1 MTPMTRSEA
10 VDLLKGVPFKS
21 MSCMIEAVKLT
32 YEYNDSVK
40 TMCMEDEV
48 LDRSKEL
55 SEIFCAFYT
64 STSDS
69 LSEEVN
75 LIEDPSN
82 FGLLQLVYNY
92 VKLLPNALLVL

>member
-1 MTPMTRSEA
+1 
-10 VDLLKGVPFKS
+10 
-21 MSCMIEAVKLT
+21 
-32 YEYNDSVK
+32 
-40 TMCMEDEV
+40 MCMEDEV
-48 LDRSKEL
+48 LDRNKEL

-75 LIEDPSN
+75 LIEDR
-82 FGLLQLVYNY
+82 QTLVYYNY